1 MTDATQIN
9 NATPPA
15 QQPATLDVFTDGQQE
30 KREAQFAIYV
40 YQSPIRAWHWLNM
53 FCIIILCITGYF
65 IGSPL
70 PSMPGEASDYY
81 VLGYIRFAHFA
92 AGQVMAVLFVGRI
105 LFAFTGNKYAKEL
118 FLLPVHK
125 QSWRHGFWEQ
135 MKWYMFASKT
145 SPQFVGHNPV
155 AQMIMFF
162 GFVLP
167 AIFMILSGFA
177 LYAEGQGMG
186 HWMYNFTDFMLLFFD
201 GTLSIHVYH
210 HLGMWVIICFVMLH
224 LYAAFREEIVSRQ
237 SMISTMISG
246 WRMFK

>member
-1 MTDATQIN
+1 MTDVGQIQD
-9 NATPPA
+9 TP
-15 QQPATLDVFTDGQQE
+15 QQRKSVAPLDLFADGEQQE
-30 KREAQFAIYV
+30 REAQFAIYV

-53 FCIIILCITGYF
+53 FCIIILCFSGYL

-70 PSMPGEASDYY
+70 PTLSGEASDHYMM
-81 VLGYIRFAHFA
+81 GYTRFAHFA
-92 AGQVMAVLFVGRI
+92 AGQTMAVLFVGRI
-105 LFAFTGNKYAKEL
+105 LFAITGNKYAKEL
-118 FLLPVHK
+118 FSLPVHK
-125 QSWRHGFWEQ
+125 KSWRDGFIEQ
-135 MKWYMFASKT
+135 LKWYLFASNQA
-145 SPQFVGHNPV
+145 PQFVGHNPV

-186 HWMYNFTDFMLLFFD
+186 HWMYGFTDFMLLFFD